1 MKTNNVITWIGGL
14 FMLVLLIN
22 SCEDSLDGTTF
33 FTTDGTT
40 NEMTIIE
47 VLERNPDKF
56 SMYLE
61 ILEKTDFYNS
71 LKSYGNYTCLAPTN
85 TAIKAYLE
93 SEFNVSTVA
102 ELNSEEQVEFLKILV
117 KFHTLPSGRTTSGF
131 IEGRLADTTYT
142 GDYLTTSYLLGGGIS
157 NVQINREV
165 GLEEYDIRTNNGI
178 IHALNGVLSPYI
190 DPVPVVMDK
199 SGNYTIFV
207 QALKETGY
215 YDYFSVV
222 YNEAGSKNN
231 FTILAETDEIYAQEG
246 INSFQELV
254 AKISPDNSDFL
265 DPDNDLNRFVG
276 YHATQNFLYTAN
288 FPEDAFIN
296 TILPRNAIKS
306 FKTDKELKLNETE
319 TGENDTW
326 TSIINAESNF
336 PAKNGVYHTVNKLF
350 TIFTP
355 KPKWVIFDVVSD
367 QPEVQSRLIR
377 SNNKVPSTAWEFI
390 RWFPE
395 GNKRFLGASKYIN
408 LNYNILDVGGYAW
421 IEFDTPVLPK
431 GKYEMRICSNGS
443 KRGRGVFQIY
453 WDGEPVGSVYDLNN
467 QQNLGW
473 PDVALMES
481 KGWRPGYEWITNKA
495 GENQAENLYTN
506 SFIVTKELLC
516 PEQKRHVFRMETITS
531 GGSPIDYIE
540 WIPVE

>member
-1 MKTNNVITWIGGL
+1 MKTKKLITWLGGL
-14 FMLVLLIN
+14 CLFMLLIN
-22 SCEDSLDGTTF
+22 SCEDNLDGTTF
-33 FTTDGTT
+33 FTTDGETT
-40 NEMTIIE
+40 DMTITE
-47 VLERNPDKF
+47 VLEANPEKF
-56 SMYLE
+56 SMYVE
-61 ILEKTDFYNS
+61 ILQKTDFYNA

-93 SEFNVSTVA
+93 DHFNVSTVD
-102 ELNSEEQVEFLKILV
+102 ELNTEEQLDFLKILV
-117 KFHTLPSGRTTSGF
+117 KFHTLPSFRTTSGF

-142 GDYLTTSYLLGGGIS
+142 GDYLTTSYLLGGGIA
-157 NVQINREV
+157 NIQINREV
-165 GLEEYDIRTNNGI
+165 GLDEYDIRTNNGV
-178 IHALNGVLSPYI
+178 IHGLKGVLSPYV
-190 DPVPVVMDK
+190 DPVPVVMEK

-207 QALKETGY
+207 EALKQTGY
-215 YDYFSVV
+215 FEFFSEV

-231 FTILAETDEIYAQEG
+231 YTILAESDEIYAQEG
-246 INSFQELV
+246 INSFEDLV
-254 AKISPDNSDFL
+254 ARISPDNSDFL
-265 DPDNDLNRFVG
+265 DDDNDLKRFVG

-306 FKTDKELKLNETE
+306 FKTDKELRLNETE

-355 KPKWVIFDVVSD
+355 KPKWVMFDVVND
-367 QPEVQSRLIR
+367 QPEYQSRLIR
-377 SNNKVPSTAWEFI
+377 SHQKVPSTSWEFI

-395 GNKRFLGASKYIN
+395 GNKRYIQASKNKN
-408 LNYNILDVGGYAW
+408 LGYTILDVGGYAW

-431 GKYEMRICSNGS
+431 GKYEMLICSNGS
-443 KRGRGVFQIY
+443 KRGRGVFQVY

-467 QQNLGW
+467 QNKLGY
-473 PDVALMES
+473 PDLALMES
-481 KGWRPGYEWITNKA
+481 KGWRPGYDWITNKA
-495 GENQAENLYTN
+495 GDKQSESIYTN
-506 SFIVTKELLC
+506 RFIVTKELLC
-516 PEQKRHVFRMETITS
+516 PEQKRHVFRLETIKS

-540 WIPVE
+540 WIPVD